1 MAWTSPMTWVDGEI
15 LTSSQLNL
23 HLRDNLL
30 ETMPAKTT
38 ASSSFLVADA
48 NNNLVERTPG
58 SEVIST
64 DETCTSNEWGDL
76 DTAGP
81 TITRTVGP
89 RVLVIWSSHI
99 ILGVDGADASATAGS
114 VGLISVSI
122 APFVEPGSEEA
133 DDEGGDGGETFEPSD
148 SYAIMKQNSSGN
160 SADIFQG
167 SHHMLIHDL
176 TEEPGLYTFSLKY
189 RKSGSLDVR
198 FRRRE
203 IIVFPLS

>member
-38 ASSSFLVADA
+38 AASQFQVADA
-48 NNNLVERTPG
+48 NNNLVERNPG
-58 SEVIST
+58 SEIILT
-64 DETCTSNEWGDL
+64 DETCSSNEWGDL

-81 TITRTVGP
+81 SITRTVGG
-89 RVLVIWSSHI
+89 RVLVIWSAHI
-99 ILGVDGADASATAGS
+99 ILGFDAANATTTAGS
-114 VGLISVSI
+114 VGLVSVSI
-122 APFVEPGSEEA
+122 SPFVEPGSEEA
-133 DDEGGDGGETFEPSD
+133 DEGQGDGGETFEPSD
-148 SYAIMKQNSSGN
+148 SYAIMRQNSSGLDGD
-160 SADIFQG
+160 AWQG

-176 TEEPGLYTFSLKY
+176 TEEVGQFTFSLKY